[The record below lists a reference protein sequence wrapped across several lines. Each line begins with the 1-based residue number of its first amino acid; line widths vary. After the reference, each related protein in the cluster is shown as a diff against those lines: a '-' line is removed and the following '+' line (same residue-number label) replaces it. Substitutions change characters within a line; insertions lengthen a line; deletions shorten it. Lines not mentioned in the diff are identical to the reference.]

1 MINLVQFALAIYQNK
16 KLYDLRSEKEKLRGD
31 IVKINKQLQAEEKNI
46 SDEQII
52 AKLRELSKM
61 LPAGVEY

>member
-1 MINLVQFALAIYQNK
+1 MNRDEKNK

>member
-1 MINLVQFALAIYQNK
+1 MSQNK